1 MNTSKWNA
9 NGSVILNREFTLRN
23 SLGAALMTARKFPCV
38 VPIAKNILT
47 NLEAVFREFYPLR
60 TLRFPRKDNFSH
72 CDLEKKPLPDSL
84 RLASAITVFCYT
96 FLAMIRIQ
104 TKLEVNTRSVR
115 SEGIY
120 FTHPQQS
127 SKILPSSLAVFET
140 INSPFNR
147 KLFH

>member
-72 CDLEKKPLPDSL
+72 CDLEKNPYL
-84 RLASAITVFCYT
+84 
-96 FLAMIRIQ
+96 IR
-104 TKLEVNTRSVR
+104 
-115 SEGIY
+115 
-120 FTHPQQS
+120 
-127 SKILPSSLAVFET
+127 
-140 INSPFNR
+140 
-147 KLFH
+147 

>member
-60 TLRFPRKDNFSH
+60 TLLKDNFSH
-72 CDLEKKPLPDSL
+72 CDLEKNPYL
-84 RLASAITVFCYT
+84 
-96 FLAMIRIQ
+96 IR
-104 TKLEVNTRSVR
+104 
-115 SEGIY
+115 
-120 FTHPQQS
+120 
-127 SKILPSSLAVFET
+127 
-140 INSPFNR
+140 
-147 KLFH
+147 